1 MICKSFKE
9 NPSLVQHMATL
20 ESLISLRQMRYL
32 VCVVEQKGFSSAA
45 AIMHIAQPSLSRQI
59 AQLEEAI
66 GEQLL
71 IRTPSGIIPTEA
83 GLKVY
88 QTSRD
93 LLDVVNGLGD
103 AVRGSQQEPQGRVA
117 IALPATSGTDFIAEV
132 IKTCKIEIP
141 KVELHVQDTIST
153 LNNQALSSGLVDFGV
168 LPNADEVQGIE
179 AEPIFK
185 EWMYLVA
192 AAEGRKRVTAEIDF
206 SQLTDRPL
214 VLGPR
219 TMHLRRYVERVSRDH
234 NVPINVSF
242 EQNTVGTITGFVRA
256 GLASTIANWP
266 SAIDNF
272 PAGTFTLQKIVK
284 PELHRVIT
292 IAHPIDR
299 PLRYPAKAAYDI
311 VKRLLIERV
320 KDGRWRGELIPQ

>member
-1 MICKSFKE
+1 MIGKIYKA

-45 AIMHIAQPSLSRQI
+45 SILHIAQPSLSRQI

-103 AVRGSQQEPQGRVA
+103 AVRGSQQEPEGRVA
-117 IALPATSGTDFIAEV
+117 IALPATSGTDFIADV

-141 KVELHVQDTIST
+141 KVELHVQDTISA
-153 LNNQALSSGLVDFGV
+153 LSSHVLSSGLVDFGV

-185 EWMYLVA
+185 EWMYLVTA
-192 AAEGRKRVTAEIDF
+192 TEVRKRVAAEIKF
-206 SQLTDRPL
+206 SELSDRPL
-214 VLGPR
+214 VLGPK
-219 TMHLRRYVERVSRDH
+219 TMHLRRYIDRVASEHDMALHVRY
-234 NVPINVSF
+234 
-242 EQNTVGTITGFVRA
+242 EQHTIGAITGVVRA
-256 GLASTIANWP
+256 GLASTISNWP
-266 SAIDNF
+266 SATDNF
-272 PAGTFTLQKIVK
+272 PVGAFALQKIVN
-284 PELHRVIT
+284 PELQRVIA
-292 IAHPIDR
+292 IAHPVDR
-299 PLRYPAKAAYDI
+299 PLRHSAKAAYAI

-320 KDGRWRGELIPQ
+320 KDGRWRGALL

>member
-1 MICKSFKE
+1 MICQDL
-9 NPSLVQHMATL
+9 PPTTHATPDMAAL
-20 ESLISLRQMRYL
+20 ESLISLRQMRYF
-32 VCVVEQKGFSSAA
+32 VCVVEQKGFTPAA
-45 AIMHIAQPSLSRQI
+45 AILHIAQPSLSRQI

-71 IRTPSGIIPTEA
+71 IRTPAGIIPTEA

-103 AVRGSQQEPQGRVA
+103 AIRGSQQEPEGRVA
-117 IALPATSGTDFIAEV
+117 IALPATSGTEFIADV

-141 KVELHVQDTIST
+141 KVELHVQDTISALT
-153 LNNQALSSGLVDFGV
+153 SQVLSSGLVDFGV

-185 EWMYLVA
+185 EWMYLVT
-192 AAEGRKRVTAEIDF
+192 AAEGRRRISSEIGF
-206 SQLTDRPL
+206 SELSGKSL

-219 TMHLRRYVERVSRDH
+219 SMHLRRYIERVAREYGVALH
-234 NVPINVSF
+234 VRY
-242 EQNTVGTITGFVRA
+242 EQHTIGTITGVVRA
-256 GLASTIANWP
+256 GLASTISNWP
-266 SAIDNF
+266 SANDNF
-272 PAGTFTLQKIVK
+272 PVGAFTLQKIVT
-284 PELHRVIT
+284 PELQRVIA
-292 IAHPIDR
+292 IAHPVDR
-299 PLRYPAKAAYDI
+299 PLRHPAKAAYDI

-320 KDGRWRGELIPQ
+320 KDGRWRGALVQ

>member
-1 MICKSFKE
+1 
-9 NPSLVQHMATL
+9 MATL
-20 ESLISLRQMRYL
+20 ESLISLRQMRYF

-45 AIMHIAQPSLSRQI
+45 TILHVAQPSLSRQI

-71 IRTPSGIIPTEA
+71 IRTPVGITPTEA

-103 AVRGSQQEPQGRVA
+103 FVRGSQHEPEGRVA
-117 IALPATSGTDFIAEV
+117 VTLPATSGTDFIADV
-132 IKTCKIEIP
+132 IKTCKTEIP
-141 KVELHVQDTIST
+141 KVELHVQDAISALT
-153 LNNQALSSGLVDFGV
+153 SQALSSGLVDFGV

-185 EWMYLVA
+185 EWVYLVA
-192 AAEGRKRVTAEIDF
+192 TADGRKRVSTEVKL
-206 SQLTDRPL
+206 SELSNRPL

-219 TMHLRRYVERVSRDH
+219 SMHLRRYIERVAAENSVVLQIRY
-234 NVPINVSF
+234 
-242 EQNTVGTITGFVRA
+242 EQHTIGTITGVVRA
-256 GLASTIANWP
+256 GLASTISNWP

-272 PAGTFTLQKIVK
+272 PVGAFTLQKIVA
-284 PELHRVIT
+284 PDLERVIA
-292 IAHPIDR
+292 IAHPVDR
-299 PLRYPAKAAYDI
+299 PLRHPAKAAYDI

-320 KDGRWRGELIPQ
+320 KDGRWRGSLLQ